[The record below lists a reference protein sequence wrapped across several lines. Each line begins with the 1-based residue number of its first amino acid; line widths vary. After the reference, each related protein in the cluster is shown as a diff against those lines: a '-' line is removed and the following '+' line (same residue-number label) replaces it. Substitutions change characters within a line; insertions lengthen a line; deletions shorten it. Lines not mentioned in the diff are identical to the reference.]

1 MTGSLSPGARQAG
14 FSVRRADWSRDREA
28 LRAIR
33 ECVFVREQSVPAE
46 LEWDGGDECAIHLLA
61 VDADGESIGT
71 ARLLPSGQI
80 GRMAVLPEWR
90 RRGVGS
96 ALLEATLAIANE
108 PGQPAPFLNA
118 QTAVI
123 DFYQRQG
130 FVPEGG
136 EFMEAGIPH
145 RRMVLTR

>member
-1 MTGSLSPGARQAG
+1 M
-14 FSVRRADWSRDREA
+14 RRADWSRDREA

-46 LEWDGGDECAIHLLA
+46 LEWDGEDQGAIHFLA
-61 VDADGESIGT
+61 VDANGLAIGT

-80 GRMAVLPEWR
+80 GRMAVLPQWR

-96 ALLEATLAIANE
+96 ALLQAALAVASE

-123 DFYQRQG
+123 DFYQRHG

-145 RRMVLTR
+145 RRMVLAQ

>member
-1 MTGSLSPGARQAG
+1 MSLTNKKTCFA
-14 FSVRRADWSRDREA
+14 VRRADWSRDCEA

-33 ECVFVREQSVPAE
+33 ECVFVREQSVPVE
-46 LEWDGGDECAIHLLA
+46 LEWDGEDQGAIHLLA
-61 VDADGESIGT
+61 VDAKGLAIGT

-96 ALLEATLAIANE
+96 ALLEAALAVASE
-108 PGQPAPFLNA
+108 PGRPAPFLNA
-118 QTAVI
+118 QTAVLA
-123 DFYQRQG
+123 FYRRHG
-130 FVPEGG
+130 FVTEGG

-145 RRMVLTR
+145 RRMVLAR